1 MASLDEIRSERLRKL
16 EHIRSLGFDPYP
28 VTVSLDHTILEVLE
42 NFEALTKTEEKVTI
56 VGRAMALRAHG
67 GSLFID
73 LYDGTG
79 KIQALLRRDGL
90 GEELFDTLVKIQDI
104 GDFLEIRGHAFVTK
118 RGEKTI
124 EVERAHIIS
133 KSLRPLPEK
142 WHGLQDTEER
152 FRHRYLDILMNEEV
166 RNRFLVRSRLVSEV
180 RNYFQKEGF
189 IEVETPILQTIP
201 GGATAKPFITHH
213 NALDL
218 DLYLRIAPELF
229 LKELLVAGFPKVFE
243 IGRLF
248 RNEGIDT
255 THNPE
260 FTTIELYEAYA
271 DAAKHR
277 AFLEKALR
285 AIIKK
290 TIGTTT
296 FNYQGASIDVGKK
309 FTVTSFFD
317 VIRSF
322 ALIPDPED
330 ITLETL
336 TLRATQLGVTV
347 LPSDSTFKIFD
358 NIFKKVCRPRLIE
371 PTFII
376 DYPASSSALAKKKPE
391 DPSLLDRYQLVIGG
405 LELVNAFSE
414 LNDPVD
420 QKERFMEQENA
431 RARGDEEAAP
441 ADMEYVEAME
451 YGMPPAAGLAIS
463 IDRLTMLLTDTKN
476 IKEVILFPAMRPKN

>member
-1 MASLDEIRSERLRKL
+1 MASLDEIRNERLRKL

-28 VTVSLDHTILEVLE
+28 ATVSPDHTILEVLTS
-42 NFEALTKTEEKVTI
+42 FEALAKTEEKITI
-56 VGRAMALRAHG
+56 VGRAMAMRAHG
-67 GSLFID
+67 GSLFFD
-73 LYDGTG
+73 LYDGTE
-79 KIQALLRRDGL
+79 KIQALVRRDGI
-90 GEELFDTLVKIQDI
+90 GEEQFDVLLKTQDI
-104 GDFLEIRGHAFVTK
+104 GDFLEIQGHCFITK

-124 EVERAHIIS
+124 EVARAHIIS

-166 RNRFLVRSRLVSEV
+166 RKRFLIRSQLVTEI

-201 GGATAKPFITHH
+201 GGAAAKPFITHH

-229 LKELLVAGFPKVFE
+229 LKQLLVAGFPKVFE

-260 FTTIELYEAYA
+260 FTTVELYEAYT
-271 DAAKHR
+271 DASKHR
-277 AFLEKALR
+277 VFLEKALR
-285 AIIKK
+285 TIIKK
-290 TIGTTT
+290 TIGSTT
-296 FNYQGASIDVGKK
+296 FTYQDESIDVGKR
-309 FTVTSFFD
+309 FTTTSFFD

-330 ITLETL
+330 IGLEAL
-336 TLRATQLGVTV
+336 SLKATQLGVTV
-347 LPSDSTFKIFD
+347 LPSDGTFKIFD
-358 NIFKKVCRPRLIE
+358 NIFKKVCRPRLLQ

-376 DYPASSSALAKKKPE
+376 DYPASSSALAKKKRE
-391 DPSLLDRYQLVIGG
+391 DASLLDRYQLVIGG

-414 LNDPVD
+414 LNDPID
-420 QKERFMEQENA
+420 QKERFMEQESA

-451 YGMPPAAGLAIS
+451 YGLPPAAGLGMS

-476 IKEVILFPAMRPKN
+476 IKEVILFPAMRPRN